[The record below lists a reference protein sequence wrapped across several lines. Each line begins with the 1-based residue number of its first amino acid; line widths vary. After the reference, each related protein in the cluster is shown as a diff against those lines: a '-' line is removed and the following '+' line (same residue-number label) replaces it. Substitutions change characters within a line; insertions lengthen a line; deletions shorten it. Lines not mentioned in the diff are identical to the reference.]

1 MGRKISNDRVRKIRK
16 RKNKI
21 LIAVEGTNKTEKIY
35 FSNFDDGKKPYT
47 ITIAKG
53 NDTDPLG
60 MIKLLSKEI
69 DKRDIDLSNG
79 DIAFCVFDT
88 DVNTK
93 KNKII
98 KDAINLAKEKGIRII
113 TSTPCIELWSLLHF
127 EYTTARLSN
136 NSVIKRLKKYLP
148 KYEKN
153 INIFP
158 DIKDKVYEAID
169 RAKRLESF
177 QLQNNKIIS
186 MVEANPNT
194 EMYKIV
200 EELIKGEKR

>member
-1 MGRKISNDRVRKIRK
+1 MGRRISNDRVIKIRK

-35 FSNFDDGKKPYT
+35 FSNFDDGKKTYT

-60 MIKLLSKEI
+60 MIKLLSKEM

-88 DVNTK
+88 DINPK

-113 TSTPCIELWSLLHF
+113 TSTPCVELWFLLHF

-136 NSVIKRLKKYLP
+136 NSVMKRLKKYLP

-153 INIFP
+153 INIFS
-158 DIKDKVYEAID
+158 DIKDKVYEAIE

-177 QLQNNKIIS
+177 QLQNNKTIG
-186 MVEANPNT
+186 MVEANPST

-200 EELIKGEKR
+200 EELIK

>member
-1 MGRKISNDRVRKIRK
+1 MGRRISNDRVRKIRK
-16 RKNKI
+16 WKNKI

-53 NDTDPLG
+53 NDTDQLG

-88 DVNTK
+88 DINTK

-98 KDAINLAKEKGIRII
+98 EDAINLAKEKGIRII
-113 TSTPCIELWSLLHF
+113 TSTPCIELWFLLHF
-127 EYTTARLSN
+127 EYTAARLSN

-148 KYEKN
+148 KYQKN

-158 DIKDKVYEAID
+158 DIKDKVYEAIE
-169 RAKRLESF
+169 RAKRLERF
-177 QLQNNKIIS
+177 QLQNNKMIG

-200 EELIKGEKR
+200 EELIMEEER

>member
-1 MGRKISNDRVRKIRK
+1 MGRKISNYRVRKIRK

-35 FSNFDDGKKPYT
+35 FSNFDDGKKTYT

-60 MIKLLSKEI
+60 IIKLLSKEI

-88 DVNTK
+88 DVNPK

-113 TSTPCIELWSLLHF
+113 TSTPCIEL
-127 EYTTARLSN
+127 
-136 NSVIKRLKKYLP
+136 
-148 KYEKN
+148 
-153 INIFP
+153 
-158 DIKDKVYEAID
+158 
-169 RAKRLESF
+169 
-177 QLQNNKIIS
+177 
-186 MVEANPNT
+186 
-194 EMYKIV
+194 
-200 EELIKGEKR
+200 

>member
-113 TSTPCIELWSLLHF
+113 TSTPCIGLWFLLHF

-136 NSVIKRLKKYLP
+136 NSVIKRLRKYLP

-177 QLQNNKIIS
+177 QLQNNKIIG

>member
-1 MGRKISNDRVRKIRK
+1 MGRRISNDRVRKIRK

-53 NDTDPLG
+53 NDTDQLG

-79 DIAFCVFDT
+79 DIAFCIFDT
-88 DVNTK
+88 DINTK

-98 KDAINLAKEKGIRII
+98 EDAINLAKEKGIRII
-113 TSTPCIELWSLLHF
+113 TSTPCIELWFLLHF

-148 KYEKN
+148 KYQKN

-158 DIKDKVYEAID
+158 DIKDKVYEAIE
-169 RAKRLESF
+169 RAKRLERF
-177 QLQNNKIIS
+177 QLQNNKMIG

-200 EELIKGEKR
+200 EELIMEEER